1 MATAYFDCFAGAG
14 GDMIVAALLNAGLD
28 FEAFRDRLGSL
39 GVGGYELRTEQVTRK
54 GLAGLR
60 FVVELTA
67 HEHVHRHL
75 KDVLEIIHGADLP
88 DRVEQRSSAV
98 FTRLAEAEA
107 RVHNTSVEKVHFH
120 EVGAIDSMVDI
131 IGACLAMEMHGI
143 DEVHVGAIPT
153 GCGTVECAHGTM
165 PVPAPATA
173 ELLRGSLTVRTDVPA
188 EMTTPTAAAIFTA
201 LATSYGSGPA
211 MSVTHV
217 GWGAGTREH
226 GPLPNLLRVFIGETH
241 APATADAVVELSA
254 NIDDCTGEILGAT
267 IERLMDAGCLDA
279 WACPIA
285 MKKSRPAWMLCALCA
300 PADVAEMERIFFRET
315 TTFGVRRRPA
325 QRTMLARRHET
336 VETCYGP
343 IRVKVGLLAGEAMT
357 AQPEFV
363 DCSDAA
369 RSHHVSVAEVMQAA
383 RVAYLGRR
391 GERENTGG
399 LS

>member
-14 GDMIVAALLNAGLD
+14 GDMIVASLLNAGLD
-28 FEAFRDRLGSL
+28 FAAFRDRLGSL
-39 GVGGYELRTEQVTRK
+39 GVGGYQLRTEQVTRK

-60 FVVELTA
+60 FVVELTE

-75 KDVLEIIHGADLP
+75 KDVLEIIHATDLP
-88 DRVEQRSSAV
+88 DRVKQRSSTI

-107 RVHNTSVEKVHFH
+107 RVHNTSIEKVHFH

-173 ELLRGSLTVRTDVPA
+173 ELLRGALTVRTDTPS

-201 LATSYGSGPA
+201 LASGYGAGPV
-211 MSVTHV
+211 MNVTHV

-226 GPLPNLLRVFIGETH
+226 GQLPNLLRVFIGQTD
-241 APATADAVVELSA
+241 APATADAVIELSA
-254 NIDDCTGEILGAT
+254 NIDDCSGEVLGAT
-267 IERLMDAGCLDA
+267 IERLMEAGCLDA
-279 WACPIA
+279 WASPIA

-300 PADVAEMERIFFRET
+300 PADVAEMERILFRET

-336 VETCYGP
+336 VETPYGP
-343 IRVKVGLLAGEAMT
+343 VRVKVGSLAREVMT
-357 AQPEFV
+357 AQPEFA
-363 DCSDAA
+363 DCSNAA
-369 RSHHVSVAEVMQAA
+369 RSHHVSVAEVLEAA
-383 RVAYLGRR
+383 RMAYRKERTDAGGRP
-391 GERENTGG
+391 
-399 LS
+399 